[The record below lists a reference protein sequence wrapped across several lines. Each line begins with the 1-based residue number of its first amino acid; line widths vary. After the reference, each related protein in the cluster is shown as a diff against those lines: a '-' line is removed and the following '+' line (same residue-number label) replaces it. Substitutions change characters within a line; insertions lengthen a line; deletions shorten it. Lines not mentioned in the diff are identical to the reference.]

1 MQLRDYPLK
10 PRGILIPGNV
20 EIIVRNE
27 RGKREPKHCR
37 HEHNIWVNLGR
48 EYLARVV
55 APNSTLS
62 DHYAETGPSSRE
74 FIKYMGVGIGGESQ
88 THPSAYLSPLK
99 DDYPPADLSGIPGN
113 AGNQFSDEDLT
124 VQYLERPVRCNLD
137 SDPNTWLEPVS
148 TPVTFLN
155 SSKTLRL
162 DHLFT
167 VTDVNTARVP
177 NYSIVPLS
185 EVGLFLAT
193 EDPDAGNVYDSG
205 APNYVGAGR
214 QRLVAYNTFEAIPKT
229 VSFSLEIRWELRF

>member
-1 MQLRDYPLK
+1 MRLRDYPLR

-20 EIIVRNE
+20 EIIARDD
-27 RGKREPKHCR
+27 RGKRVSKHCR

-55 APNSTLS
+55 APNNALT
-62 DHYAETGPSSRE
+62 DHNVETGPSSRE
-74 FIKYMGVGIGGESQ
+74 FIKYMGVGIGGDTQ
-88 THPSAYLSPLK
+88 THPSAYIAPLST
-99 DDYPPADLSGIPGN
+99 DYPPADISGAPGGP
-113 AGNQFSDEDLT
+113 GNQFSDEDLT
-124 VQYLERPVRCNLD
+124 VAYLERPVKINE
-137 SDPNTWLEPVS
+137 TTYQWLEMVA
-148 TPVTFLN
+148 TPVVFLN

-167 VTDVNTARVP
+167 VTDINTARTP
-177 NYSIVPLS
+177 NYTIVPLS
-185 EVGLFLAT
+185 EVGLFLQT
-193 EDPDAGNVYDSG
+193 QNPDASNVYDPG